1 MEGDVNGDLPVVF
14 GGNEGVNVFG
24 LGGVV
29 DDLRVV
35 LAEDVDCVISSG
47 EVFVD
52 GCLVSIQNSG
62 NLGRIRRTLWSLS
75 ACSLV
80 GHCLWPI
87 GRSR

>member
-47 EVFVD
+47 EVFVN
-52 GCLVSIQNSG
+52 GWLVSI
-62 NLGRIRRTLWSLS
+62 
-75 ACSLV
+75 
-80 GHCLWPI
+80 
-87 GRSR
+87 